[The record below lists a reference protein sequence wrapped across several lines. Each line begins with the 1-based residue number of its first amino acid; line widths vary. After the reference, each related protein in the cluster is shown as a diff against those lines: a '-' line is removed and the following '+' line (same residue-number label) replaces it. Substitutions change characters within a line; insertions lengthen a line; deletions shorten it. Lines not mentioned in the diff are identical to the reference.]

1 MIKAAFFDIDGTIL
15 SHSQRKIPDSTLKA
29 IHMMQENGIKVY
41 IATGRHLLEIN
52 ELDFRDLHFDGY
64 VVLNGS
70 LLLDQDR
77 NVEMC
82 IPFEKE
88 DKEIMVRLF
97 QEEQYAVML
106 VTMDDFYMNIV
117 TPQTFIACKAL
128 NLEIP
133 DPKPWH
139 DQELVGAV
147 AYFTV
152 EEEEAFQEN
161 LTDHVVV
168 ARWNPYGV
176 DIAPVC
182 KEQRELHLE
191 GKPYG
196 LYLMGKK
203 HGFTQEEIIA
213 FGDSQNDESMLR
225 YAKIGVAMGNA
236 TSGAKAVADYI
247 TDDIDEHGVWNAA
260 VHFGLI
266 DGEKM

>member
-15 SHSQRKIPDSTLKA
+15 SHSQHKIPDSTLKA
-29 IHMMQENGIKVY
+29 IHMMQEKGIKVY
-41 IATGRHLLEIN
+41 IATGRHVLEVN

-82 IPFEKE
+82 IPFEQE
-88 DKEIMVRLF
+88 DKDILVHLF
-97 QEEQYAVML
+97 NEAKYAVML
-106 VTMDDFYMNIV
+106 VTMNEFYMNTV
-117 TPQTFIACKAL
+117 TPETLKACQAL

-133 DPKPWH
+133 PAKPWQ
-139 DQELVGAV
+139 DQELIGAV
-147 AYFTV
+147 AYFT
-152 EEEEAFQEN
+152 EQEDATFQAN
-161 LTDHVVV
+161 LTNHVVM

-182 KEQRELHLE
+182 REQQELHLE

-203 HGFTQEEIIA
+203 HGFNKDEIIA

-225 YAKIGVAMGNA
+225 YAKIGVALGNA
-236 TSGAKAVADYI
+236 TPGAKEAADYI
-247 TDDIDEHGVWNAA
+247 TDPIDEHGVWNAA